1 MRFACVRIEHLPVRV
16 EIWLNANLAGK
27 PIVILRAWDDRVIDA
42 APEAGMTGV
51 DRGDSRQ
58 RVEQLCPQAIILTAR
73 EELYQAQHDRL
84 RSVLLTF
91 TSAIENADL
100 GELLIEVSAL
110 ARVFPTEADL
120 ARQVSRNVEDVM
132 HWPPIIGIASNKFIA
147 QQAVRQTGEQAS
159 RIVSVPDGQERRFL
173 AALPLNALPDLPVEM
188 MRRLQL
194 FGILTLGGLAQLPH
208 AAVTLQFGSESA
220 FYHDLARGIDP
231 RPLRPQTP
239 PLSIS
244 RTLKPPEPIH
254 DRAMLL
260 AAVERLTTRLA
271 RRLAETGY
279 HALALSLTTFT
290 VDGQEQTTG
299 TSVKP
304 PSAEAEQLR
313 RLAGR
318 LLGKLTFGTDVAG
331 VTVTAYPLREWHHSL
346 QQLSLLDTPRQSA
359 LARLQVTLKVLKQ
372 RFGETVIRL
381 ASLIG
386 PPVPLPIKVKARTDG
401 LPIGLSW
408 GDWSRQVKAVWNE
421 WRAQS
426 GWWDQPVARHYYQIE
441 TDDGTI
447 YTVFCDAQG
456 RWFLDRRRG

>member
-1 MRFACVRIEHLPVRV
+1 M
-16 EIWLNANLAGK
+16 
-27 PIVILRAWDDRVIDA
+27 
-42 APEAGMTGV
+42 
-51 DRGDSRQ
+51 S
-58 RVEQLCPQAIILTAR
+58 
-73 EELYQAQHDRL
+73 
-84 RSVLLTF
+84 
-91 TSAIENADL
+91 
-100 GELLIEVSAL
+100 
-110 ARVFPTEADL
+110 
-120 ARQVSRNVEDVM
+120 
-132 HWPPIIGIASNKFIA
+132 
-147 QQAVRQTGEQAS
+147 
-159 RIVSVPDGQERRFL
+159 
-173 AALPLNALPDLPVEM
+173 
-188 MRRLQL
+188 RRLYL
-194 FGILTLGGLAQLPH
+194 FGITTLGGLAQLPR

-231 RPLRPQTP
+231 RPLMPQAP
-239 PLSIS
+239 PPAIS
-244 RTLKPPEPIH
+244 RTLKPLEPIH

-279 HALALSLTTFT
+279 HALALCLTTLT
-290 VDGQEQTTG
+290 ADGQEQTTG
-299 TSVKP
+299 ASVKP

-318 LLGKLTFGTDVAG
+318 LLGKLTPGADVAG

-346 QQLSLLDTPRQSA
+346 RQLSLLDAPRQSA
-359 LARLQVTLKVLKQ
+359 LARLQATLKALKQ
-372 RFGETVIRL
+372 RFGEAVIRL

-386 PPVPLPIKVKARTDG
+386 PPVPLAIKVNARTDG

-441 TDDGTI
+441 TDEGTI